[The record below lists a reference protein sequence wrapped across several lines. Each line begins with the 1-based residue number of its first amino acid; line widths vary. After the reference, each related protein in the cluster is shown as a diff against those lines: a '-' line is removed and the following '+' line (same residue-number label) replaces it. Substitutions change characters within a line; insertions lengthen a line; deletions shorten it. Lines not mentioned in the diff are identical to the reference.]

1 MNHERFVKN
10 PLLILGLGSG
20 SSGIEVER
28 AGQKL
33 LGLLS
38 IGAASAQFYD
48 TPWGPQPRD
57 EHLIRVAVAALKDP
71 SARLRAELWLLEPG
85 TPDVPD
91 VLGDAADRSTA
102 LAELAFRAVG
112 WRLPCT

>member
-10 PLLILGLGSG
+10 PLLILGLAAG
-20 SSGIEVER
+20 SSPLEVER

-38 IGAASAQFYD
+38 IGARSAQFYE
-48 TPWGPQPRD
+48 TPWGPEPRD
-57 EHLIRVAVAALKDP
+57 EHLIRGAVAALKDP
-71 SARLRAELWLLEPG
+71 STRVRAELWLLEPG
-85 TPDVPD
+85 SPNAPEVPRHE
-91 VLGDAADRSTA
+91 ADDDA

>member
-10 PLLILGLGSG
+10 PLLILGLGAG
-20 SSGIEVER
+20 SSPLEVER

-38 IGAASAQFYD
+38 IGAKSAQFYE
-48 TPWGPQPRD
+48 TPWGPEPRD
-57 EHLIRVAVAALKDP
+57 EHLIRTAVAALKDP
-71 SARLRAELWLLEPG
+71 STRLRAELWLLEPG
-85 TPDVPD
+85 TPHAPD
-91 VLGDAADRSTA
+91 VVGDSADRQP

-112 WRLPCT
+112 WRLP

>member
-1 MNHERFVKN
+1 MNHERFIKN
-10 PLLILGLGSG
+10 PLLILGLGAG
-20 SSGIEVER
+20 SSNIEVER

-38 IGAASAQFYD
+38 IGAESAQFYA

-71 SARLRAELWLLEPG
+71 SARLRAELWLVEPG
-85 TPDVPD
+85 TPDAPEVM
-91 VLGDAADRSTA
+91 GDAADGKT
-102 LAELAFRAVG
+102 LGELAFRAVG

>member
-10 PLLILGLGSG
+10 PLLILGLRPG
-20 SSGIEVER
+20 SSRLEVER

-38 IGAASAQFYD
+38 IGAASAQSYA

-57 EHLIRVAVAALKDP
+57 EHLVRQALAALKDP

-85 TPDVPD
+85 TPDAPD
-91 VLGDAADRSTA
+91 VAGGAADRTT

-112 WRLPCT
+112 WRRPCT